1 MHFHRNSDSIYLKV
15 ITRLMVQYL
24 LSRFAREAK
33 SMKRLFQSVA
43 LFYLECVRED
53 FSKDGFGFKTLRIGK
68 LLLQ

>member
-1 MHFHRNSDSIYLKV
+1 
-15 ITRLMVQYL
+15 MVQYL

-33 SMKRLFQSVA
+33 SMKLLFQSVA
-43 LFYLECVRED
+43 LLYFECVRKD